1 MENVWVATSRLTH
14 GSMGKGWEDWLGSI
28 LGPIAVLIF
37 LTNVSSVRLLLS
49 VGRRGTSR
57 GAIPTLS
64 SLFMGPM
71 ILYGIAHVVRIYAE
85 QHPEFRGFA
94 LAVETVTAAS
104 WLVAVTRL
112 SAVLTRVME
121 PLPKPSR
128 APAREFAAASSSGS
142 YPHPPTPTSAL

>member
-1 MENVWVATSRLTH
+1 MENVWEATGRLMH
-14 GSMGKGWEDWLGSI
+14 GSMGEGWEDWLGSI

-49 VGRRGTSR
+49 LGRQGRTRGT
-57 GAIPTLS
+57 IPSLS

-85 QHPEFRGFA
+85 QHPDFRAFA

-104 WLVAVTRL
+104 WLIAVTRL
-112 SAVLTRVME
+112 SAVLTVN
-121 PLPKPSR
+121 LD
-128 APAREFAAASSSGS
+128 PARGLVNGS
-142 YPHPPTPTSAL
+142 RGVITAIKSAPYAFLLFF